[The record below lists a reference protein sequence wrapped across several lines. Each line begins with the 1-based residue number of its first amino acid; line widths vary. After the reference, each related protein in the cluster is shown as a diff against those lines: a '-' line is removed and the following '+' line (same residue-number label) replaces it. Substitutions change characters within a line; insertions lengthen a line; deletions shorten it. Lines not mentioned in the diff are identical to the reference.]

1 MLILP
6 KNQNSRVWLRS
17 MEMAS
22 IIYIPSENDLAHR
35 FLALLET
42 AIPKKNFE
50 ICHSIRELSARLSR
64 PFSNVKVAV
73 LFAVTRTE
81 IMQILSLGDL
91 MADVK
96 SIIILADDDRDT
108 MMKAHTLRPRYIT
121 WLDSDFSNVVSVLRN
136 MVALYDVTHGEKENY
151 RNMGSAKVRIDSLVM
166 GKEGQGNPWVQGCK

>member
-1 MLILP
+1 
-6 KNQNSRVWLRS
+6 
-17 MEMAS
+17 MAS
-22 IIYIPSENDLAHR
+22 IIYIPSENGLAHR
-35 FLALLET
+35 FFALLQT
-42 AIPKKNFE
+42 AIPEKKFE
-50 ICHSIRELSARLSR
+50 ICHSIGELSARLGM

-81 IMQILSLGDL
+81 IMQILTLGDL

-136 MVALYDVTHGEKENY
+136 MVALYDVPRSEKENY
-151 RNMGSAKVRIDSLVM
+151 RKMSSAKIRIDSLAM
-166 GKEGQGNPWVQGCK
+166 GKEGQGNL

>member
-1 MLILP
+1 
-6 KNQNSRVWLRS
+6 
-17 MEMAS
+17 MAS
-22 IIYIPSENDLAHR
+22 IIYIPSENDHERR
-35 FLALLET
+35 FLALLEM
-42 AIPKKNFE
+42 AIPKKKFE
-50 ICHSIRELSARLSR
+50 ICHSVGELSARLGM

-81 IMQILSLGDL
+81 IMQILTLGDL

-136 MVALYDVTHGEKENY
+136 MVALYDVTHSEKENY

-166 GKEGQGNPWVQGCK
+166 GKEGQGNL